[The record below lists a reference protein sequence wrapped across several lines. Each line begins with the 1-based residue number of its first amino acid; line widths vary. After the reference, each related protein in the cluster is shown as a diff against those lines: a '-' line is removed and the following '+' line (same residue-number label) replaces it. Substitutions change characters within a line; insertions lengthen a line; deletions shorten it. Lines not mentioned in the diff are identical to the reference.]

1 MHIHILGICGT
12 FMGGLAQ
19 LAKASGYRVTGSD
32 AQVYPPMS
40 HQLSEQGITLIEG
53 YDAAQLYPK
62 PDIVVIGNAL
72 SRGNPCVEAVL
83 NDNFEYTSGP
93 QFLADYILP
102 GRHVVAVA
110 GTHGKTTT
118 TSMLAWILDQQG
130 YDVGF
135 LIGGVPQ
142 NFGISARLG
151 TSPYFLIEADE
162 YDSAFFDKRSKFIHY
177 RPRTL
182 LINNLEYDHA
192 DIFDTLVDIQKQ
204 FHHLVRTVPSD
215 GWICY
220 PAVPAILEVIEQGC
234 WSHTRV
240 VDAHHWHIEKKD
252 ASGQQLVIYQG
263 EQPQAQ
269 CEWQLIGEHNAQN
282 ALMAVLGAAS
292 VGIDPQ
298 AACSALKHFSPP
310 KRRLELLLEH
320 NQIQIYDD
328 FAHHPTAIAS
338 TLQAVKAVTQQ
349 GRIIAVFEPR
359 SATMKQGVHQAL
371 LVKALDHADLCYLYQ
386 APDLSWS
393 LADMMQPSQTFYQV
407 CDNIHH
413 LSQQVLDI
421 AQPYDKIVIMSN
433 GSFEGLYHMM
443 TSGLQKR

>member
-19 LAKASGYRVTGSD
+19 LAKACGYRVTGSD

-40 HQLSEQGITLIEG
+40 VQLAEQGISLIEG
-53 YDAAQLYPK
+53 YDVAQLYPK

-72 SRGNPCVEAVL
+72 TRGNPCVEAIL
-83 NDNFEYTSGP
+83 NDDFKYTSGP
-93 QFLADYILP
+93 QFLAEYILY
-102 GRHVVAVA
+102 GRQVIAVA

-118 TSMLAWILDQQG
+118 TSMLAWILDQEG
-130 YDVGF
+130 HDVGF

-142 NFGISARLG
+142 NFGVSARLG

-162 YDSAFFDKRSKFIHY
+162 YDSAFFDKRSKFVHY

-182 LINNLEYDHA
+182 LINNLEFDHA
-192 DIFDTLVDIQKQ
+192 DIFDSLAAIQKQ

-215 GWICY
+215 GFICY
-220 PAVPAILEVIEQGC
+220 PAEPAVLEVIEQGC
-234 WSHTRV
+234 WSNTRV
-240 VDAHHWHIEKKD
+240 VDAQHWHIEKKD
-252 ASGQQLVIYQG
+252 ISGQQLTIYQG
-263 EQPQAQ
+263 AKSEAQ
-269 CEWQLIGEHNAQN
+269 CEWNLIGEHNAQN
-282 ALMAVLGAAS
+282 ALMAVLGALS
-292 VGIDPQ
+292 VGVAPQ
-298 AACSALKHFSPP
+298 AACDALKNFLPP

-320 NQIQIYDD
+320 KQIQIYDD

-338 TLQAVKAVTQQ
+338 TLQAVKVATPK

-359 SATMKQGVHQAL
+359 SATMKQGHHQAL
-371 LVKALDHADLCYLYQ
+371 LVEALDHADICYLYQ
-386 APDLSWS
+386 APDLTWS
-393 LADMMQPSQTFYQV
+393 LDDMMQPSQTSYRV

-433 GSFEGLYHMM
+433 GSFEGLYQMM
-443 TSGLQKR
+443 TLGLQKR